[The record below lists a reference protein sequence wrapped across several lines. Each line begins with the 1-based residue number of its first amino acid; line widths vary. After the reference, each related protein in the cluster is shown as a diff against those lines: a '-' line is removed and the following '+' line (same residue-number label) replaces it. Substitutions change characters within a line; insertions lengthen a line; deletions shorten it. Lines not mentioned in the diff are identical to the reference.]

1 MICPLKPTP
10 IPAKGAPLTSL
21 SAVLP
26 ALAALLLCPIPGC
39 PAAITDDDTS
49 GDDDVAGDDDTSG
62 DDDATGDDDSADDD
76 DTTEPP
82 EDDDWPTLALGV
94 APAHP
99 GVGSM
104 IGATGVTWARLA
116 DDLFAWGSIEESPP
130 DGALHVY
137 DWSCGD
143 TAVAGFQ
150 AAGVTGLLAAI
161 SPRNA
166 WASVDVDDSGADPPA
181 DGDVM
186 PRAEHMDDYRAFIHA
201 LVERYDGD
209 GVDDM
214 PGLAAPVRH
223 WTVGREWSD
232 LWPSNDHGDY
242 LTLAEATAE
251 EAQAA
256 YPEVRLGTVPLL
268 LWEVFEGNEPT
279 AAEIEARLAGEPLA
293 HNSFAGVAAILDR
306 PDLFDFVAVHS
317 RGDYTEIRPTLD
329 WLRGEMADRGYDHPI
344 WIVAAPAVGP
354 LASGAGFPAQY
365 PVEAAQQAD
374 IVAALAALAT
384 FEEPAAGQARDWLA
398 ARAAS
403 GVVHKAATAL
413 GEGAVGIQ
421 LAPTVDA
428 LDASDAGLRLAAIER
443 EGASVALGMLDASRT
458 DGGCGTWTAEALRP
472 AYRNLELLA
481 DKLGDGQFVIQS
493 PVGDTEGVRGYRFER
508 IGYALYVLWWEDG
521 VLELPGETEAPTS
534 YSLPL
539 QCAEDE
545 ATVTRAVI
553 DPAAPPPQPE
563 QVPLEEDCS
572 LYLELTSV
580 PVFVELFA
588 LSE

>member
-1 MICPLKPTP
+1 MT
-10 IPAKGAPLTSL
+10 
-21 SAVLP
+21 
-26 ALAALLLCPIPGC
+26 
-39 PAAITDDDTS
+39 
-49 GDDDVAGDDDTSG
+49 GDDDTSG
-62 DDDATGDDDSADDD
+62 DDDATADDDSADDD

-82 EDDDWPTLALGV
+82 EDDDWPTLALGA
-94 APAHP
+94 APAYS
-99 GVGSM
+99 GLGSM
-104 IGATGVTWARLA
+104 VGATGVTWARLP
-116 DDLFAWGSIEESPP
+116 DDLFAWGSIEPSPP
-130 DGALHVY
+130 DEGVHVH

-143 TAVAGFQ
+143 AAVAEYQ
-150 AAGVTGLLAAI
+150 AAGVTDLLAAI
-161 SPRNA
+161 SPRSA

-181 DGDVM
+181 DGDVT
-186 PRAEHMDDYRAFIHA
+186 PRAEHMDDYRSFVHSLI
-201 LVERYDGD
+201 ERYDGD

-214 PGLAAPVRH
+214 PGLVAPVRH
-223 WTVGREWSD
+223 WLVGREWSA
-232 LWPSNDHGDY
+232 LWPSDDHVDY
-242 LTLAEATAE
+242 LTLADATAA
-251 EAQAA
+251 EARAA
-256 YPEVRLGTVPLL
+256 YPDVRLGTVPLL

-279 AAEIEARLAGEPLA
+279 ATEIDERLAGAPLA
-293 HNSFAGVAAILDR
+293 HNSVEGVAAILDR

-317 RGDYTEIRPTLD
+317 RGDYTEIRPTLE
-329 WLRGEMADRGYDHPI
+329 WLRGEMGDRGYDHPI
-344 WIVAAPAVGP
+344 WIAAAPAVGP
-354 LASGAGFPAQY
+354 LASGAGFPALY
-365 PVEAAQQAD
+365 PVEAHQQAD

-403 GVVHKAATAL
+403 GVVHKTVTAL

-421 LAPTVDA
+421 LATTVDD

-443 EGASVALGMLDASRT
+443 EGAAAALGMLDASRA
-458 DGGCGTWTAEALRP
+458 DAGCGTWTAEALRP

-481 DKLGDGQFVIQS
+481 DKLGAGQFVIQS
-493 PVGDTEGVRGYRFER
+493 PFGDTEGIRGYRFER

-521 VLELPGETEAPTS
+521 VLELPGETEALST

-545 ATVTRAVI
+545 ATVTRAVT